1 VTEMVGGGRRRG
13 EGNGGQW
20 AGDEA
25 TGVWETRRRGDEAR
39 ETAVGWETTK
49 RRDDSAT
56 SQN

>member
-1 VTEMVGGGRRRG
+1 MVDGGRRG
-13 EGNGGQW
+13 EGNGGQR

-25 TGVWETRRRGDEAR
+25 TREGNGGRRVGP
-39 ETAVGWETTK
+39 AVGWEPTK